1 MFLEKFPYRVK
12 FYTKESLRNKS
23 RRSKYHPKAHTA
35 AEVRLIQNM
44 RRQNPESGLLVFWVK
59 LVSVDIAAQLPYI
72 ETHRESSDEPPNS
85 KYVPNPYEQMLY
97 PGQET

>member
-1 MFLEKFPYRVK
+1 
-12 FYTKESLRNKS
+12 
-23 RRSKYHPKAHTA
+23 
-35 AEVRLIQNM
+35 M

-97 PGQET
+97 PGQATPKTTIDKYWLTIIKVEENSFTTFAF